1 MKIGKGLVT
10 LALILTGLFFTA
22 EAQQPSAHRRNHQ
35 NLMASRANTTDR
47 VRLLEGNVLPNVADA
62 VEPEPDLFMEGW
74 NSQRVN
80 PFTESQVPDRAVI
93 DVRGY
98 HMPVPGGV
106 TSNYGYRARFG
117 RMHKGID
124 LKLKSNDTIYAAFDG
139 KVRVSNYEAKGFGNY
154 LIIRHPNKLE
164 TIYGHMN
171 KALVKQGQTVRA
183 GQPIGLG
190 GSTGRSTGP
199 HLHFETR
206 YMGYPIN
213 PAAIFDFAN
222 HTTHSDYYTFTK
234 NTYTQARNYS
244 SAAPATPQS
253 SSSTVYKPASPN
265 TSGTYT
271 VKSGD
276 TIASIA
282 MSNGI
287 SRTRLLQ
294 LNGLT
299 GETILRPGQVL
310 KVQ

>member
-1 MKIGKGLVT
+1 MRIKTSIMVL
-10 LALILTGLFFTA
+10 LAILTSTTFIIQ
-22 EAQQPSAHRRNHQ
+22 AQQPGAHRRNHQ
-35 NLMASRANTTDR
+35 ALMASRASSTDR
-47 VRLLEGNVLPNVADA
+47 VKLLEGNILPNTADA
-62 VEPEPDLFMEGW
+62 VEPAADIFTEGW
-74 NSQRVN
+74 NSSHVN
-80 PFTESQVPDRAVI
+80 PFNENQVPDKAVI

-98 HMPVPGGV
+98 HMPVPGKV

-124 LKLKSNDTIYAAFDG
+124 LQIKNNDTIYAAFDG
-139 KVRVSNYEAKGFGNY
+139 KVRVSSYEAKGFGNY

-171 KALVKQGQTVRA
+171 KALVKPGQTVKA

-206 YMGYPIN
+206 YMGYAIN

-234 NTYTQARNYS
+234 KNYTQPRNYA
-244 SAAPATPQS
+244 SAAPAETPANTS
-253 SSSTVYKPASPN
+253 FKPATPN
-265 TSGTYT
+265 SSGTYT

-276 TIASIA
+276 TISSIA
-282 MSNGI
+282 INNGI

-294 LNGLT
+294 LNNMT
-299 GETILRPGQVL
+299 VETTLKPGQIL
-310 KVQ
+310 KIK